1 MKRQILISPYLM
13 MGLALSAA
21 AQGVPAKV
29 AVIHIQNAIVST
41 RDGQK
46 AAADLQARYDP
57 KRKEIEKRQQEIAGL
72 QDRLKRGSNT
82 MSDEAKQ
89 ALMTEIDQ
97 KNRSLN
103 RAAEDAQDDFEQD
116 QNRLLQE
123 LGQRMMVVI
132 QKYAQDNGFALVI
145 DISSPQTPVLWA
157 ATAIDITDEI
167 VGLYDKNTA
176 PPAAAPAKPA
186 AAPPAKK

>member
-1 MKRQILISPYLM
+1 MNRQILISPFLM
-13 MGLALSAA
+13 MGLALSAV

-46 AAADLQARYDP
+46 AATDLQARYDP
-57 KRKEIEKRQQEIAGL
+57 KRKEIEQKQQEVNAL
-72 QDRLKRGSNT
+72 QEKLKRGSNT
-82 MSDEAKQ
+82 MSEEAKQ
-89 ALMTEIDQ
+89 SLMTEIDQ
-97 KNRSLN
+97 KTRSLN
-103 RAAEDAQDDFEQD
+103 RVAEDAQADFEQD
-116 QNRLLQE
+116 QNRLLQD

-176 PPAAAPAKPA
+176 PPAAPA

>member
-1 MKRQILISPYLM
+1 VNRQILISPFLM
-13 MGLALSAA
+13 MGLALSAV

-46 AAADLQARYDP
+46 AATDLQARYDP
-57 KRKEIEKRQQEIAGL
+57 KRKEIEQKQQEINAL
-72 QDRLKRGSNT
+72 QEKLKRGSNT
-82 MSDEAKQ
+82 MSEEAKQ
-89 ALMTEIDQ
+89 SLMTEIDQ
-97 KNRSLN
+97 KTRSLN
-103 RAAEDAQDDFEQD
+103 RVAEDAQADFEQD
-116 QNRLLQE
+116 QNRLLQD

-176 PPAAAPAKPA
+176 PPAAPA